1 MLIYEE
7 IIEPYMKNKEQY
19 LITEILSKITRENN
33 IKEFMCKISLEPLN
47 ELDINNQ
54 LKFFNEQNGTYF
66 YLGDQLSYSELF
78 NILENDFK
86 KLVIKVQPTEIVEIN
101 DTLTHTLTLK
111 NNVKYMSIKDLVKG
125 E

>member
-1 MLIYEE
+1 MLIYEG

-54 LKFFNEQNGTYF
+54 LKFFNKQNGTYF

-86 KLVIKVQPTEIVEIN
+86 KLVIKIQHTDIVEIN
-101 DTLTHTLTLK
+101 DTLTLK